1 MTGNI
6 ASSIANEVVV
16 ATGTNTADIANL
28 QTKESTD
35 NIAATAAGD
44 AADAGAK
51 TPEDTDVRADP
62 RDKIIEQ
69 QTSTIDTLLQ
79 RTEQLTKQ
87 INSLLAMGAQI
98 NDGKADTGEQTQAPS
113 PIEDEEY
120 VPLRNLGAEIG
131 KKDR

>member
-1 MTGNI
+1 M
-6 ASSIANEVVV
+6 SKRKMSESNE
-16 ATGTNTADIANL
+16 NL
-28 QTKESTD
+28 QTDESTD

-44 AADAGAK
+44 AADA
-51 TPEDTDVRADP
+51 EDTDVKVDP

-69 QTSTIDTLLQ
+69 QTTTIDTLLE

-98 NDGKADTGEQTQAPS
+98 NDGNADATEQTQTHS
-113 PIEDEEY
+113 PIDDEEY
-120 VPLRNLGAEIG
+120 VPLRDLGAMIG